1 MESAMSAPA
10 KEPDGKFLLKGFG
23 HNSTPFSNA
32 CRVGAGCVHRIS
44 QRAMVGL
51 HSQKEQGAPSSG
63 NEESRGARTEAT
75 VGARIEGEAGAQATR
90 ETQVSCCRLAVHRSG
105 PVCISGPTK
114 CGPMLDRL
122 RRRGLL
128 EIAI

>member
-1 MESAMSAPA
+1 MLVKCLTNLGDCVIMESAMSAPA

-51 HSQKEQGAPSSG
+51 HSQKEYGAPSSG
-63 NEESRGARTEAT
+63 NQESRGARTEA
-75 VGARIEGEAGAQATR
+75 GRQARSEED
-90 ETQVSCCRLAVHRSG
+90 ETQHGDHWSPVSARRPMTG
-105 PVCISGPTK
+105 PF
-114 CGPMLDRL
+114 
-122 RRRGLL
+122 
-128 EIAI
+128 A